1 MEISIHLS
9 CLKIYKIKRNV
20 FVQSCNSNTCEAE
33 MEGLGVPC
41 NLGSMVRS
49 CHKKV
54 KIEFMLPML
63 FFLTLSPYIVLI
75 TASILNIFNSISYM

>member
-9 CLKIYKIKRNV
+9 CLKIYKIKRSV
-20 FVQSCNSNTCEAE
+20 FLQSCNSNTCEAE
-33 MEGLGVPC
+33 LEGLGVPY
-41 NLGSMVRS
+41 NLGSMMRS

-63 FFLTLSPYIVLI
+63 FF
-75 TASILNIFNSISYM
+75 FNAQSLYSAYYMSVS

>member
-1 MEISIHLS
+1 MEISSHLS
-9 CLKIYKIKRNV
+9 CLKIYKIKRSV
-20 FVQSCNSNTCEAE
+20 FVQSCNSDTCEAE

-49 CHKKV
+49 CHKKL

-63 FFLTLSPYIVLI
+63 FF
-75 TASILNIFNSISYM
+75 FNAQSLYSAYYSQYLEYF